1 MDNALKSA
9 LREFQLGT
17 RAEHWY
23 GKTYAQFWAWFS
35 AQEEALLAQASAA
48 DEEEL
53 RAELLE
59 LTADCDDAGYAQSP
73 EWDDRVIERPD

>member
-1 MDNALKSA
+1 MDDTLKSA
-9 LREFQLGT
+9 LREFQLAT
-17 RAEHWY
+17 RHDHWF
-23 GKTYAQFWAWFS
+23 GKTYAQFWQWFA
-35 AQEEALLAQASAA
+35 AQEQALLAQSSPA

-59 LTADCDDAGYAQSP
+59 LTADCDDAGYARPP